1 MRQRLPFSLALT
13 YAFRELRGGLKGFR
27 IFLACLFL
35 GVAAIAA
42 VGSISSAIDQGL
54 RNDGRNLLGGDIAL
68 NLVHRKATS
77 EQLGWLEDKS
87 KVSLVR
93 EMRTMGKQ
101 DREGGKR
108 TLIELRAVDQVYP
121 LYGDVVIEP
130 SIPLHTALAKTD
142 EGWGAIIAPNLLRKL
157 DLNVGDQIVIGN
169 GTYVIRGSLIKEP
182 DLSTRAFS
190 YGPTVMVSGDSLEG
204 TGLVQPG
211 SLVRYDY
218 RLALPLDTDLKAFQ
232 ENISETFPEAGW
244 RIRSSEKAA
253 PRISQF
259 IDVLDMYLTLIGLAA
274 LLVGGVGIANA
285 VKSFMD
291 SKVGVVATL
300 KCLGAPSRLIFQI
313 YLAQIL
319 VLTFFGTIAGLAAG
333 AAAPYLAAAFAQ
345 DILGWEIAAKLY
357 IEPLALAAAFGFLTA
372 FTFSIWSLSKAG
384 KTSPA
389 RLFRDLTSP
398 ITGRPTIKAMIA
410 LSVSAILLAL
420 TAVAFASNPRIA
432 GFFIAGTIVTFIVY
446 NLVGWC
452 VIKLTKLLPRASH
465 PALRTAVSNLH
476 RPGAPT
482 TSVIL
487 SMGLGLT
494 VLVIVA
500 LLEGNVR
507 HAVTQSLPEEAPGF
521 YFIDIQPDQVE
532 KFEKLVKSTEGV
544 SEIRRVPMMRGR
556 ITAVNGTPPSEL
568 TIPPEIQ
575 WVFRSDR
582 GLTWSAEMPKNTK
595 IVAGEWWPE
604 NYDDKPLVSLDQAV
618 AKGLNLSIG
627 DSLTINLL
635 GRPIDV
641 EIANLRKIEWGG
653 LEINFV
659 MVFSPG
665 LMSRAPQTHIATV
678 KAAPEIEDALEI
690 AVTDTFAN
698 VSSIRVKEALQAA
711 TELLSHVALA
721 LSVIASVALLAGT
734 LVLGGAVAAGH
745 RRRVYDSIILKV
757 LGASRRSLAA
767 TFFLEFGML
776 GLISA
781 VVATVIGSTASWAI
795 TVYILKLE
803 FNLITEVILLTP
815 AIALIA
821 TLICGYAGTWSALRQ
836 RPASLLRNE

>member
-27 IFLACLFL
+27 IFIACLFL

-42 VGSISSAIDQGL
+42 VGSISAAIEQGL
-54 RNDGRNLLGGDIAL
+54 RNDGQNLLGGDIAL
-68 NLVHRKATS
+68 KLVHKKATD
-77 EQLGWLEDKS
+77 EQLNWLDDKS
-87 KVSLVR
+87 KISLVR

-101 DREGGKR
+101 DLEGGKR

-121 LYGDVVIEP
+121 LYGDVIIKPE
-130 SIPLHTALAKTD
+130 IPLHQALAKAD
-142 EGWGAIIAPNLLRKL
+142 QGWGTVIAPNLMRKL
-157 DLNVGDQIVIGN
+157 ALEVGDQIIIGN
-169 GTYVIRGSLIKEP
+169 AKYVIRGALIKEP

-190 YGPTVMVSGDSLEG
+190 YGPTVMVSGESLEG
-204 TGLVQPG
+204 TGLIQPG

-218 RLALPLDTDLKAFQ
+218 RLALPQGTDLESFQ
-232 ENISETFPEAGW
+232 DDLTTTFPEAGW
-244 RIRSSEKAA
+244 RIRSSKKAA

-274 LLVGGVGIANA
+274 LLVGGVGIGNA

-319 VLTFFGTIAGLAAG
+319 ILTLFGTIAGLAAG
-333 AAAPYLAAAFAQ
+333 AAAPYLAAEFAKGV
-345 DILGWEIAAKLY
+345 LGWDIAAKLY
-357 IEPLALAAAFGFLTA
+357 VEPLALAASFGFLTA

-398 ITGRPTIKAMIA
+398 ITGQPTFKAMIA
-410 LSVSAILLAL
+410 LSISAVLLAL
-420 TAVAFASNPRIA
+420 TAVAFASNPKIA
-432 GFFIAGTIVTFIVY
+432 GFFIAGTIVTFIIY
-446 NLVGWC
+446 NLVGWS
-452 VIKLTKLLPRASH
+452 VTKLTKLLPRATH
-465 PALRTAVSNLH
+465 PALRTAVANLH

-521 YFIDIQPDQVE
+521 YFIDIQPNQVE
-532 KFEKLVKSTEGV
+532 EFEKLVNSTEGV
-544 SEIRRVPMMRGR
+544 SELRRVPMMRGR
-556 ITAVNGTPPSEL
+556 ITGVNGTPPSEL

-582 GLTWSAEMPKNTK
+582 GLTWSAEMPRNTN

-604 NYDDKPLVSLDQAV
+604 DYDGKPLVSLDQAV

-678 KAAPEIEDALEI
+678 KAAPEIEDNLEI

-711 TELLSHVALA
+711 TDLLGHVALA

-781 VVATVIGSTASWAI
+781 FVATIIGSTASWAI

-803 FNLITEVILLTP
+803 FSLITEVVLLTP

>member
-1 MRQRLPFSLALT
+1 MSKRLPFSLAAN
-13 YAFRELRGGLKGFR
+13 YAFRELRGGIKGFR

-42 VGSISSAIDQGL
+42 VGSISAAIEQGL

-68 NLVHRKATS
+68 NLVHRKAS
-77 EQLGWLEDKS
+77 DEQLNWLQDKGEI
-87 KVSLVR
+87 SLVR

-101 DREGGKR
+101 AVEGGKR
-108 TLIELRAVDQVYP
+108 TLIELRAVDNVYP
-121 LYGDVVIEP
+121 LYGDVILEP
-130 SIPLHTALAKTD
+130 NIPLSDALAKTD
-142 EGWGAIIAPNLLRKL
+142 KGWGTVLAPNLMRKL
-157 DLNVGDQIVIGN
+157 DLEVGDQIVVGN
-169 GTYVIRGSLIKEP
+169 GHYEIRASLIKEP
-182 DLSTRAFS
+182 DLSTRAFT
-190 YGPTVMVSGDSLEG
+190 YGPTVMVSGESLEG
-204 TGLVQPG
+204 TGLIQPG
-211 SLVRYDY
+211 SMVRYDY
-218 RLALPLDTDLKAFQ
+218 RLALPIETDLKAFQ
-232 ENISETFPEAGW
+232 ETITTTFPEAGW

-259 IDVLDMYLTLIGLAA
+259 IDVLGMYLTLIGLAT

-300 KCLGAPSRLIFQI
+300 KCLGASSRLIFQI
-313 YLAQIL
+313 YLIQIL
-319 VLTFFGTIAGLAAG
+319 FLTLIGTITGLIAG
-333 AAAPYLAAAFAQ
+333 ASAPYIASAFAK
-345 DILGWEIAAKLY
+345 DILGWEIAAQFY
-357 IEPLALAAAFGFLTA
+357 AEPLMLAAAFGFLTA

-398 ITGRPTIKAMIA
+398 ITGRPTPKAMLA
-410 LSVSAILLAL
+410 LTLSAILLAL
-420 TAVAFASNPRIA
+420 TAIAFASNPKIA
-432 GFFIAGTIVTFIVY
+432 GFFIVGAISTFAIY
-446 NLVGWC
+446 NCVGWL
-452 VIKLTKLLPRASH
+452 ITKLTKFLPRATH
-465 PALRTAVSNLH
+465 PALRTAIANLH

-507 HAVTQSLPEEAPGF
+507 QAVTQSLPEEAPGF
-521 YFIDIQPDQVE
+521 YFIDIQPEQVE
-532 KFEKLVKSTEGV
+532 EFDALVKSTAGV
-544 SEIRRVPMMRGR
+544 NELRRVPMMRGR

-568 TIPPEIQ
+568 EIPSEIK

-582 GLTWSAEMPKNTK
+582 GLTWSAEMPENTK
-595 IVAGEWWPE
+595 LVDGNWWPE
-604 NYDDKPLVSLDQAV
+604 DYNGKPLVSLDQAV
-618 AKGLNLSIG
+618 AEGLGLTIG
-627 DSLTINLL
+627 DNLTINLL
-635 GRPIDV
+635 GRPVDV
-641 EIANLRKIEWGG
+641 EIANLRKIDWGG

-665 LMSRAPQTHIATV
+665 LMSKAPQTHIATV
-678 KAAPEIEDALEI
+678 KALPEIEDALEI
-690 AVTDTFAN
+690 KVTDQFSN
-698 VSSIRVKEALQAA
+698 VSSIRVKEALEAA

-721 LSVIASVALLAGT
+721 LSVIAVVALLAGT

-745 RRRVYDSIILKV
+745 RRRVYDSVVLKV

-781 VVATVIGSTASWAI
+781 MVAVVIGGAASWAI
-795 TVYILKLE
+795 TVYILRLE
-803 FNLITEVILLTP
+803 FTLLTEVVLLTP
-815 AIALIA
+815 LLALLA
-821 TLICGYAGTWSALRQ
+821 TLVCGYAGTWSALRQ
-836 RPASLLRNE
+836 RPAALLRNE